1 MLSRLSSTKVSPE
14 HLDRPALIY
23 VRQSSPAQVRDHT
36 ASTARQY
43 DLAQYAEQLGWP
55 KQRIQVIDQDQ
66 GLSGTSAL
74 GRDGFQYVMV
84 EVSMGRAG
92 AVLSLEASRWARCCS
107 DWYRLI
113 EICGPTPSS
122 STRTAFMIPL
132 NTTTGWSWGS
142 RAR

>member
-1 MLSRLSSTKVSPE
+1 MLSRHSSTKVRPE

-23 VRQSSPAQVRDHT
+23 VRQSSPTQVRDHT

-74 GRDGFQYVMV
+74 GRDGFHCCPPFRDKMPGTAEQY
-84 EVSMGRAG
+84 E
-92 AVLSLEASRWARCCS
+92 C
-107 DWYRLI
+107 
-113 EICGPTPSS
+113 PSS
-122 STRTAFMIPL
+122 GSSFSTK
-132 NTTTGWSWGS
+132 TTF
-142 RAR
+142 A